1 MNLMKMYQRFKS
13 SKVSI
18 ALRNALLIR
27 PIAFTMPIYDK
38 ASVSDFFFYDCRD
51 GNDTKFT
58 VTNFSSQLF
67 SSSNITE
74 KIKLMIFSDEG
85 DLIFEKNYSLEK
97 NETKEIVFSELKLTS
112 SLGSFCIFHFLSDYE
127 QLISN
132 CSHLSERGYVAY
144 RRKKG
149 VWNYMHGNSTA
160 CYFNKNKSIST
171 LVSTSLRKSSY
182 MPQVSFMDVDWFSVI
197 LNNPTKKKISFIVE
211 CFNLDGE
218 LIQDESKEINPLGTK
233 IFDIRRDRVGYIIV
247 KSNIIFC
254 RPVIMKNY
262 SELSFDIF
270 HG

>member
-85 DLIFEKNYSLEK
+85 DLIFSIDGKRTINLKTLNKYFRAMLEEAEIADVAGRGIVLYSLRHFMITQRIMAGLNYRQVADMCGTSVTMIEK
-97 NETKEIVFSELKLTS
+97 TYWHLNDEIRLTS
-112 SLGSFCIFHFLSDYE
+112 ALAD
-127 QLISN
+127 
-132 CSHLSERGYVAY
+132 Y
-144 RRKKG
+144 RRREDG
-149 VWNYMHGNSTA
+149 T
-160 CYFNKNKSIST
+160 IE
-171 LVSTSLRKSSY
+171 
-182 MPQVSFMDVDWFSVI
+182 VI
-197 LNNPTKKKISFIVE
+197 
-211 CFNLDGE
+211 
-218 LIQDESKEINPLGTK
+218 
-233 IFDIRRDRVGYIIV
+233 
-247 KSNIIFC
+247 
-254 RPVIMKNY
+254 
-262 SELSFDIF
+262 
-270 HG
+270 